1 MHSNRDYYEILGV
14 PRSASDE
21 QIKKAFRKLAFQYHP
36 DHNGHPD
43 AEGKFKEIN
52 EAYEVLSNAEKRA
65 SYDRYGRVLNSDW
78 PNGFE
83 GFNFGGLGDIFD
95 AFFGGTTTAS
105 KRRAPQKGADLQAR
119 IVLQFEEAVFGTTRE
134 IEISRV
140 ESCSLCRGVGSEPG
154 TTPQQCPECNGNG
167 QVRRMHQSL
176 FGRFVQIVTCP
187 RCNGEGTYIDRL
199 CPQCRGK
206 GRERVKRKVK
216 ITIPP
221 GVDNN
226 YPLRVRGEGEA
237 GIYGGS
243 PGDVYIT
250 FSVKPHEF
258 FLREGNDIFYELPV
272 NFTQAA
278 LGDTV
283 EVPTLDGKT
292 TMKIPAGTQNRKLF
306 HLKGK
311 GVPNPDGR
319 GRGDQIV
326 GIRVVTPQSLDAEQR
341 KLLQELARTLPKA
354 KILKEEK

>member
-1 MHSNRDYYEILGV
+1 MRASRDYYEILGV
-14 PRSASDE
+14 PRNASDE

-43 AEGKFKEIN
+43 AEAKFKEIY
-52 EAYEVLSNAEKRA
+52 EAYEVLSNREKRA
-65 SYDRYGRVLNSDW
+65 SYDRFGQVFDSDW
-78 PNGFE
+78 PNSFE
-83 GFNFGGLGDIFD
+83 GFGFGGLGDIFD
-95 AFFGGTTTAS
+95 AFFSGTTTTR
-105 KRRAPQKGADLQAR
+105 KRRTPQKGADLQAR
-119 IVLQFEEAVFGTTRE
+119 IDLQFEEAVFGATKE

-140 ESCSLCRGVGSEPG
+140 EICSLCRGVGSEPG
-154 TTPQQCPECNGNG
+154 TTPQKCPECNGNG
-167 QVRRMHQSL
+167 QVRRMQQSL
-176 FGRFVQIVTCP
+176 FGRFVQVITCP
-187 RCNGEGTYIDRL
+187 RCDGEGTHIDRL

-206 GRERVKRKVK
+206 GRERVKRKIK

-221 GVDNN
+221 GVDSNH
-226 YPLRVRGEGEA
+226 PLRVRGEGEA

-258 FLREGNDIFYELPV
+258 FLRDGNDIFYELPI

-292 TMKIPAGTQNRKLF
+292 SLKIPAGTQNRKLF

-319 GRGDQIV
+319 GRGDQII
-326 GIRVVTPQSLDAEQR
+326 GIRVVTPDSLNAEQR
-341 KLLQELARTLPKA
+341 RLFQELARTLPKA
-354 KILKEEK
+354 RISKE

>member
-1 MHSNRDYYEILGV
+1 
-14 PRSASDE
+14 
-21 QIKKAFRKLAFQYHP
+21 
-36 DHNGHPD
+36 
-43 AEGKFKEIN
+43 
-52 EAYEVLSNAEKRA
+52 
-65 SYDRYGRVLNSDW
+65 
-78 PNGFE
+78 
-83 GFNFGGLGDIFD
+83 
-95 AFFGGTTTAS
+95 
-105 KRRAPQKGADLQAR
+105 
-119 IVLQFEEAVFGTTRE
+119 
-134 IEISRV
+134 
-140 ESCSLCRGVGSEPG
+140 
-154 TTPQQCPECNGNG
+154 
-167 QVRRMHQSL
+167 
-176 FGRFVQIVTCP
+176 
-187 RCNGEGTYIDRL
+187 
-199 CPQCRGK
+199 
-206 GRERVKRKVK
+206 
-216 ITIPP
+216 
-221 GVDNN
+221 VDNN

-292 TMKIPAGTQNRKLF
+292 TLKIPAGTQNRKLF

-341 KLLQELARTLPKA
+341 KLFQELARTLPKA
-354 KILKEEK
+354 KIL